1 MKETKENW
9 HCHNETNEA
18 KLRGAM
24 RPMFGLPSAVLMVDE
39 LEEGEKKEKMLKIVL
54 NQAKRAKET
63 APEVKELL
71 LTIESENEKRL
82 LQAKIDIL
90 KEHIEHP
97 TKPGYKR
104 HDVLEKIKELE
115 LNLKTLTS

>member
-1 MKETKENW
+1 MEETDENW

-24 RPMFGLPSAVLMVDE
+24 SPMFGLPSAILMVDE
-39 LEEGEKKEKMLKIVL
+39 LEEGEKKERLLKIVL
-54 NQAKRAKET
+54 NQAKQANKT

-71 LTIESENEKRL
+71 LTIELANEKRVI
-82 LQAKIDIL
+82 QAQIDIL

-97 TKPGYKR
+97 NKPGYKR
-104 HDVLEKIKELE
+104 HDILEKIKELE
-115 LNLKTLTS
+115 LMV